1 MLLKKSLDYFRTLKE
16 MSLSVGNAYSQ
27 MIKTNEFNKEIIRFS
42 GLKWELSNNLVDEF
56 VAPIERNDIYN
67 LSYCLNEE
75 IYYINKLS
83 NILQLLDYS
92 YLPFT
97 ESFNDAFS
105 KQNEVFRLFCNTK
118 NYDKTLKFINE
129 SKAVLNGLN
138 MSVILSVKSSLRSTQ
153 QPLLQYTAI
162 SCFLELFKSIEK
174 TIFEVE
180 RVIINNN

>member
-1 MLLKKSLDYFRTLKE
+1 
-16 MSLSVGNAYSQ
+16 MSLSVGNVYSQ
-27 MIKTNEFNKEIIRFS
+27 MVKTNEFNKELIRFS

-83 NILQLLDYS
+83 NIYQLIDFS
-92 YLPFT
+92 EFSFV
-97 ESFNDAFS
+97 ESFNNAFG
-105 KQNEVFRLFCNTK
+105 KQKEIFRLFCNTK
-118 NYDKTLKFINE
+118 SYEKTLKYINE

-138 MSVILSVKSSLRSTQ
+138 TSLILSVKSSLKSTK

-162 SCFLELFKSIEK
+162 SCFLELFKSIER
-174 TIFEVE
+174 TISEVE